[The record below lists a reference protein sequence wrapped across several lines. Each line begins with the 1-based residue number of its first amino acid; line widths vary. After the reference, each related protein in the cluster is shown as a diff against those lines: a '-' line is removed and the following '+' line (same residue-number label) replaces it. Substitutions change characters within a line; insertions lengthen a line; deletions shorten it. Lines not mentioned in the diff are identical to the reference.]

1 MGGVTQGSCSALA
14 SKEAST
20 PGGDDSSKSS
30 DLAAVLGTDSAVTE
44 PHPPRGGGVALEHVQ
59 EVLDRGERGELAKS
73 SEPCQTR
80 VLPLYHGDGGGFSLA
95 KSLEASKEFSLG
107 KSVEPS
113 GDDTLG
119 TSIESCGGFPVVRP
133 CGGFSLAASLE
144 PFALGSPLTRSVI
157 RPHTLPHAPIMI
169 TSRTLLP
176 PPGAEGLFRA
186 QEEQVF
192 RTQSLPSGRRD
203 SGGGGGGVV
212 SPAASL
218 EEGREGLLAP
228 VARKRCANPKP

>member
-1 MGGVTQGSCSALA
+1 M
-14 SKEAST
+14 
-20 PGGDDSSKSS
+20 KSS
-30 DLAAVLGTDSAVTE
+30 DLAAVLSTDSAVTE
-44 PHPPRGGGVALEHVQ
+44 PHPPRRAGVALEHVR
-59 EVLDRGERGELAKS
+59 VPLDRGERGLLAKS

-80 VLPLYHGDGGGFSLA
+80 ALPLYDGDGGGFSFA
-95 KSLEASKEFSLG
+95 RCLEPREGFSLA

-176 PPGAEGLFRA
+176 PPGAEGLFRM
-186 QEEQVF
+186 QEEPVF
-192 RTQSLPSGRRD
+192 RTQSLPS
-203 SGGGGGGVV
+203 SGGGVG

-218 EEGREGLLAP
+218 EEGGEKFLAP
-228 VARKRCANPKP
+228 VARRRCAKILTINLGT